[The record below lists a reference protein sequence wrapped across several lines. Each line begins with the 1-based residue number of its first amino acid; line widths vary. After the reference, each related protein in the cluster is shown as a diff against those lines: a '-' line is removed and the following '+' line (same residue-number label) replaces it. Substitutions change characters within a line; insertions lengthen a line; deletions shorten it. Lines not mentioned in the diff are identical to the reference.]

1 MSTQQ
6 KRRPRVEAT
15 SINELLTKP
24 FLNES
29 EVAAITGRAL
39 ATLRNDR
46 FLRRGIPYL
55 KISERSVRYRTPDVL
70 AFMTKRPITFDVEVQ
85 A

>member
-1 MSTQQ
+1 ME
-6 KRRPRVEAT
+6 V
-15 SINELLTKP
+15 NELLKKP
-24 FLNES
+24 YLNEQ

-39 ATLRNDR
+39 SSIRTDR

-55 KISERSVRYRTPDVL
+55 KVSKRSIRYRTPDVVN
-70 AFMTKRPITFDVEVQ
+70 FMEACPITFEEGGRHDQ

>member
-29 EVAAITGRAL
+29 EVASITGRAL

-46 FLRRGIPYL
+46 HLRRGIPYL
-55 KISERSVRYRTPDVL
+55 KVSKRSIRYRLPDVMN
-70 AFMTKRPITFDVEVQ
+70 FMEARPITFNERGT

>member
-24 FLNES
+24 FLNEA

-39 ATLRNDR
+39 AT
-46 FLRRGIPYL
+46 
-55 KISERSVRYRTPDVL
+55 KE
-70 AFMTKRPITFDVEVQ
+70 
-85 A
+85 

>member
-1 MSTQQ
+1 
-6 KRRPRVEAT
+6 
-15 SINELLTKP
+15 
-24 FLNES
+24 
-29 EVAAITGRAL
+29 
-39 ATLRNDR
+39 
-46 FLRRGIPYL
+46 L

>member
-24 FLNES
+24 FLNEA

-55 KISERSVRYRTPDVL
+55 KVSGRSIRYKTQNVL
-70 AFMTKRPITFDVEVQ
+70 AFMEARPITFDVREVE
-85 A
+85 